1 MHLRP
6 SNRPITP
13 KISTSSPNVQMND
26 TDIVML
32 KTNILNVG

>member
-1 MHLRP
+1 MRP

-32 KTNILNVG
+32 KQIF